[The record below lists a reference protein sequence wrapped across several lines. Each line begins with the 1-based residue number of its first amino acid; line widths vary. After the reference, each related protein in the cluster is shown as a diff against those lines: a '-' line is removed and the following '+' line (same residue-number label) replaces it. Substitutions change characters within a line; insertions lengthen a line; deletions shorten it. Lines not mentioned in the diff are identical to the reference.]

1 MSDATPQG
9 PSLVTGARGFR
20 PGVVLVLILAA
31 VFALSAVGVLSAY
44 APELDRGDDGGE
56 HALSHSA
63 IGYGGLV
70 SLLREMDRPVLLSR
84 GNLGAGAAESLVIL
98 TPPEGREEGT
108 LGALFASS
116 ADVLVVLPKW
126 TALDDPTRPGWVS
139 DLDEMDLQRSLSVLP
154 SYMRDTLRLDRR
166 DGASEVRL
174 HGAGGGR
181 IADGGRVEG
190 LRTLSGDGWSP
201 IILDSR
207 GDALVAVHT
216 ETGVYVLADPDLL
229 NTRGLDDPRK
239 ARAAL
244 ALLDELQTGE
254 AGVVFDLS
262 LHGFTRPRNVLRLML
277 EPPLL
282 GFTLCL
288 AFAVA
293 LVGWQAMIRF
303 APHRHARRAVALGKK
318 ALADNTAALV
328 RLARR
333 EHRMAAPYARL
344 VRAQAARGVAA
355 PPRLSEEALTALLD
369 RLAARQGATT
379 PYEALAA
386 QADEARNASDLMA
399 VARAL
404 NRWKLEMTRGR
415 D

>member
-1 MSDATPQG
+1 MTDAAPPAT
-9 PSLVTGARGFR
+9 TARGFR
-20 PGVVLVLILAA
+20 PGVVLALILAG
-31 VFALSAVGVLSAY
+31 VFALSAIGVLGAY
-44 APELDRGDDGGE
+44 APELDRGDDGGD
-56 HALSHSA
+56 HALSRSA
-63 IGYGGLV
+63 IGYAGLV
-70 SLLREMDRPVLLSR
+70 NLLREMDRPVLLSR
-84 GNLGAGAAESLVIL
+84 GRLGAGAAESLVIL
-98 TPPEGREEGT
+98 TPPTGREED
-108 LGALFASS
+108 ALDAFLAQP
-116 ADVLVVLPKW
+116 ADLLVVLPKW
-126 TALDDPTRPGWVS
+126 DAFPDPARPGWIR
-139 DLDEMDLQRSLSVLP
+139 DLNEMDVRQSLSVLP
-154 SYMRDTLRLDRR
+154 PDLREGLTLTRR
-166 DGASEVRL
+166 DGASPVRL
-174 HGAGGGR
+174 AGAGGR
-181 IADGGRVEG
+181 PIADGGPVDG
-190 LRTLSGDGWSP
+190 LRTLSGAGWAPVVTDG
-201 IILDSR
+201 R
-207 GDALVAVHT
+207 GQSLVAVHRD
-216 ETGVYVLADPDLL
+216 TGVYVLSDPDLL

-244 ALLDELQTGE
+244 ALLDELGSGE

-262 LHGFTRPRNVLRLML
+262 LHGFTRPRSVLRLML

-288 AFAVA
+288 AFAVF

-303 APHRHARRAVALGKK
+303 APHRHAGRAVALGKK

-333 EHRMAAPYARL
+333 ENRMAAPYARL
-344 VRAQAARGVAA
+344 VRAQAARAVAA

-369 RLAARQGATT
+369 RLAARDGAAT
-379 PYEALAA
+379 PYDALAA

>member
-1 MSDATPQG
+1 MTDAAPPTMA
-9 PSLVTGARGFR
+9 ARGFR
-20 PGVVLVLILAA
+20 PGVVLALILAG
-31 VFALSAVGVLSAY
+31 VFALSAIGVLGAY
-44 APELDRGDDGGE
+44 APELDRGDDGRD
-56 HALSHSA
+56 HALSRSA

-84 GNLGAGAAESLVIL
+84 GHLGAGASESLVIL
-98 TPPEGREEGT
+98 TPPEGRDEAA
-108 LGALFASS
+108 LNALFASA

-126 TALDDPTRPGWVS
+126 VALDDPTRSGWVR
-139 DLDEMDLQRSLSVLP
+139 DLHEMDVRQSLSVLP
-154 SYMRDTLRLDRR
+154 ADMRETLTVTRR
-166 DGASEVRL
+166 DGASDLRL
-174 HGAGGGR
+174 TGAAGR
-181 IADGGRVEG
+181 LIADGGRVEG
-190 LRTLSGDGWSP
+190 LRTLAGEGWTPLVMDG
-201 IILDSR
+201 R
-207 GDALVAVHT
+207 GDALVAVHQDS
-216 ETGVYVLADPDLL
+216 GIYVLSDPDLL
-229 NTRGLDDPRK
+229 NTQGLDDPRK

-254 AGVVFDLS
+254 AGVVFDVS

-344 VRAQAARGVAA
+344 VRAQAARAVAA

-369 RLAARQGATT
+369 RLSARQGATT

-386 QADEARNASDLMA
+386 QADEARNASDLVA

>member
-1 MSDATPQG
+1 MTDAAP
-9 PSLVTGARGFR
+9 PSTAARGFR
-20 PGVVLVLILAA
+20 PGVVLALILAG
-31 VFALSAVGVLSAY
+31 VFALSAIGVLGAY
-44 APELDRGDDGGE
+44 APELDRGDDGGD
-56 HALSHSA
+56 HALSRSA

-84 GNLGAGAAESLVIL
+84 GRLGAGAAGSLVIL
-98 TPPEGREEGT
+98 TPPEGRDED
-108 LGALFASS
+108 ALNTFLDSSS
-116 ADVLVVLPKW
+116 ALLVVLPKW
-126 TALDDPTRPGWVS
+126 AALGDPERRGWVR
-139 DLDEMDLQRSLSVLP
+139 DLHEMDVRQSLSVLP
-154 SYMRDTLRLDRR
+154 ADLREGLTLTRR
-166 DGASEVRL
+166 DGASQIRL
-174 HGAGGGR
+174 ARPNGRR
-181 IADGGRVEG
+181 IADGGPVDG
-190 LRTLSGDGWSP
+190 LRTLSGAEWTPVVTDG
-201 IILDSR
+201 R
-207 GDALVAVHT
+207 GQSLVAVHRD
-216 ETGVYVLADPDLL
+216 TGVYVLSDPDLL
-229 NTRGLDDPRK
+229 NTRGLDDPGK
-239 ARAAL
+239 ARAAV
-244 ALLDELQTGE
+244 ALLDELQAGE

-262 LHGFTRPRNVLRLML
+262 LHGFTRPRSVLRLML

-288 AFAVA
+288 ALAVL

-344 VRAQAARGVAA
+344 VRAQAARAVAA
-355 PPRLSEEALTALLD
+355 PPRLSEEDLTALLD
-369 RLAARQGATT
+369 RLAARHGAAA
-379 PYEALAA
+379 PYDALAA

-404 NRWKLEMTRGR
+404 HRWKLEMTRGR